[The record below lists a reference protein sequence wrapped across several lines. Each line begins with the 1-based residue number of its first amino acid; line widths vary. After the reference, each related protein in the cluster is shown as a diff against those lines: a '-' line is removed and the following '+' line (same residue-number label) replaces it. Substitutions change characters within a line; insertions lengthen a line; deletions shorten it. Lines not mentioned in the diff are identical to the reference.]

1 MRVVMPNG
9 EVTLVYLEV
18 TAKAQAPDTITF
30 AVNKDQIALNVG
42 ETDQLTVSATTE
54 HANGEVTRADVTESA
69 SYEVGDGS
77 LLSVDRGFI
86 TGLNA
91 GTTTITV
98 KYADFTATVAV
109 TVEAAPVTEPET
121 QKYTVT
127 EESITGADIV
137 LDLTAFEN
145 EVDIEINASALQQI
159 VKNKKDV
166 TIQTSGASFSLHK
179 NILKDLQ
186 ATANGDVTISVTK
199 ADASGVTNAVSDIYT
214 LSFWNGTGEGKQQL
228 SSFSKQQI
236 EIVIQVSSNGK
247 KVSVVD
253 ALTGEVIVKNTNI
266 KNGAVNFKTKNA
278 GSYVAIP
285 N

>member
-1 MRVVMPNG
+1 MKSVTDRYFCRPWFHHRV
-9 EVTLVYLEV
+9 
-18 TAKAQAPDTITF
+18 D
-30 AVNKDQIALNVG
+30 
-42 ETDQLTVSATTE
+42 
-54 HANGEVTRADVTESA
+54 
-69 SYEVGDGS
+69 
-77 LLSVDRGFI
+77 
-86 TGLNA
+86 A

-214 LSFWNGTGEGKQQL
+214 LSFWNGTGESKQQL